1 MEQTETFLRTEQ
13 KYELTRKQA
22 EYFQEAAQAHLLP
35 DVYPEYDLN
44 TIYFDTADSRMI
56 MHCLDH
62 PLYKEKLRMRA
73 YGNPDVNSPVF
84 LEIKKKFREN
94 GQKRRIQLSYAEACR
109 VMEEGRL
116 DETESQIS
124 REIQYVCDQQ
134 KLLPKV
140 FIAYHSKAY
149 AGKDEADVRIT
160 FDTNIRYRIND
171 LSMSCNG
178 KEKVISGEDSVLMEV
193 KLSERYPLWLSQI
206 LSEMHLHR
214 ESFSK
219 YGTIYAALLLQNKK
233 EQIHRAYRAYEEAG
247 YPAAQKENT
256 ACLLRY

>member
-13 KYELTRKQA
+13 KYELTGKQA
-22 EYFQEAAQAHLLP
+22 EYFQEAAKAHLVEDL
-35 DVYPEYDLN
+35 YPEYDLN
-44 TIYFDTADSRMI
+44 TIYFDTSDSRMI

-73 YGNPDVNSPVF
+73 YGDPGVNSPVF
-84 LEIKKKFREN
+84 LEIKKKFGED
-94 GQKRRIQLSYAEACR
+94 GQKRRIQLTYAEACR

-124 REIQYVCDQQ
+124 REIQYVCSRQ

-140 FIAYHSKAY
+140 FIAYHRKAY
-149 AGKDEADVRIT
+149 AGKEEADVRIT
-160 FDTNIRYRIND
+160 FDTDIRYRIDD
-171 LSMSCNG
+171 LSMCCNG
-178 KEKVISGEDSVLMEV
+178 REKAISTQDSVLMEV
-193 KLSERYPLWLSQI
+193 KLSHRYPLWLSQI

-219 YGTIYAALLLQNKK
+219 YGTIYTALSMQNRKK
-233 EQIHRAYRAYEEAG
+233 QIQKTFEDAG
-247 YPAAQKENT
+247 YPAVQKENT